1 MSDDSERMENVLL
14 KSIEGIVDTRLP
26 ERFML
31 QMYTPL
37 PEGQRLDSCDPAIC
51 APQFVQPS
59 VKEVHEELAK
69 QHAAEIEASSKLL
82 APDAERDPLEKISHD
97 EQRDKRAERKSGATK
112 VTAGKN
118 WYYLPATKM
127 TPEILA
133 QMQLIH
139 MRKFVFHSH
148 HPHCIGVLISSVFFS
163 LLLQF
168 A

>member
-1 MSDDSERMENVLL
+1 MAAGGVEVESALL
-14 KSIEGIVDTRLP
+14 RSIEGIVDTSLP
-26 ERFML
+26 ERFVL

-37 PEGQRLDSCDPAIC
+37 PEGQRLDSCDPATY

-59 VKEVHEELAK
+59 IKEVHEELTK

-82 APDAERDPLEKISHD
+82 APDAERDPLQKISHD

-118 WYYLPATKM
+118 WYNLPATKM

-139 MRKFVFHSH
+139 MRKFVSRNTSLVVFCVVFT
-148 HPHCIGVLISSVFFS
+148 CILC
-163 LLLQF
+163 
-168 A
+168 